1 MGHTFLKDSAGKS
14 PSVTEYGAF
23 CVVGNEVLELGFP
36 HGMPPTNA
44 EQTNED
50 LLAFLKGAAPQIQA
64 DFRSIRSNNDCGSPK

>member
-23 CVVGNEVLELGFP
+23 CALGNEGLELGFP

-44 EQTNED
+44 EQINED
-50 LLAFLKGAAPQIQA
+50 LLAFLKGAGTAA
-64 DFRSIRSNNDCGSPK
+64 AS